1 VTALYF
7 GDDVNVDSD
16 TVFGVSKSLVVQAR
30 KDLPDAPV
38 PGMPSVRYDFT
49 MSKDTDGAG
58 GRVGA
63 DPSQLVGGRV
73 GADPS
78 KLMPTG

>member
-1 VTALYF
+1 
-7 GDDVNVDSD
+7 
-16 TVFGVSKSLVVQAR
+16 
-30 KDLPDAPV
+30 
-38 PGMPSVRYDFT
+38 MPSVRYDFT